1 MAEGK
6 YTGESLSSDYK
17 SGYNYP
23 NQKLPESKKN
33 EKWYKSNI
41 DYAEKLIGHNEFYRN
56 EYGNKTENFNLR
68 SNIVDIR
75 NFQKYINPGQLDI
88 DKFPAK
94 FQHIGIGNA
103 KIDLL
108 IGDYIGRKHDFRAY
122 ISSSD
127 TDGNTRKEEALKRK
141 LLERVA
147 ESLANPEIGEEEIQK
162 LVKEIDEYA
171 RYDFQDIAEQT
182 ANSILKK
189 ESIQNNFD
197 FTFTRTFEDLLIAGE
212 QVMYMDVLGGKPVM
226 RRVDPRKVF
235 TAGGG
240 NSLYLHDK
248 DIIVLYDYHSV
259 GQIIDDYW
267 DELSDKDVKKLERRV
282 QYGSDY
288 GLDYAMSNRGSAAIL
303 VNDTNGITG
312 SDIGSSDDDTIRL
325 MSPSNLQKYAFGGDY
340 NEDGELRVVTVFWR
354 SRRKIGRLKY
364 LDEFGDEQI
373 TYVNEHYVPKE
384 EEGEVVTY
392 MWINEWLRG
401 TKIGSDVYV
410 KMQPVEHSI
419 KSLTNLSSGMPPIV
433 GVTMNTNGYK
443 IQSMMDLLKPFDYA
457 YDIGF
462 WKRELE
468 IATFKGTATAVNAA
482 LIPSGF
488 DPQEWLHYTSVDK
501 LMFLDPT
508 QEIMKGPSQG
518 KAAGT
523 FNTFITQE
531 VSMGA
536 NTQGI
541 QMLTD
546 YLASIEGTMG
556 KIAGISGAREGEVG
570 VRSSVKTVQT
580 SIEQFTKIT
589 ERWFQ
594 VDAEFRRLCLTK
606 YLECCKIA
614 YKDNPANGMFFLDD
628 ISQEYIN
635 MSADFLESDFDIHIS
650 NSTKD
655 KELFGDLRQ
664 LAQAAIQNG
673 QATISDLVTIYSTN
687 SPAKISRKLKESMN
701 KLKEEKQQQQQQIQQ
716 SQERLKQ
723 MDMQNSE
730 LQRQFLADQNQKDR
744 DSAERISLMRA
755 QVEDMASQRKENV
768 DLNRNG
774 VPDDIDLLKAET
786 DVENRKERLKLDKQK
801 LDEVIRHNKESEK
814 IQKQRAKKQ

>member
-6 YTGESLSSDYK
+6 YTGESLSSEHK
-17 SGYNYP
+17 FGYNYP
-23 NQKLPESKKN
+23 NQKLSDSQKN
-33 EKWYKSNI
+33 KTWYKKNI
-41 DYAEKLIGHNEFYRN
+41 DYAEKLIGNN
-56 EYGNKTENFNLR
+56 EYYLNEHGNKSENYNLR
-68 SNIVDIR
+68 SNIIDTR
-75 NFQKYINPGQLDI
+75 NFEKYINPGQLEL

-94 FQHIGIGNA
+94 FQHVGIGNA

-127 TDGNTRKEEALKRK
+127 SEGNTRKEEALKRQ
-141 LLERVA
+141 LLEKVA
-147 ESLANPEIGEEEIQK
+147 EGLSNPQIGEEEIQK
-162 LVKEIDEYA
+162 ITKEIDEYA
-171 RYDFQDIAEQT
+171 RYDFQDIAEKT
-182 ANSILKK
+182 ANAILKK

-197 FTFTRTFEDLLIAGE
+197 FTFTRTFEDLLVAGE
-212 QVMYMDVLGGKPVM
+212 EIMYMDVLGGKPVM
-226 RRVDPRKVF
+226 RRLDPRKVF
-235 TAGGG
+235 TSGGG
-240 NSLYLHDK
+240 SSLYLHDK
-248 DIIVLYDYHSV
+248 DVIVIYDYNSV
-259 GQIIDDYW
+259 GQVIDDYW
-267 DELSDKDVKKLERRV
+267 DHLSDKDVKKLERRN
-282 QYGSDY
+282 QYGSNSGGY
-288 GLDYAMSNRGSAAIL
+288 SGNL
-303 VNDTNGITG
+303 VDNADQITG
-312 SDIGSSDDDTIRL
+312 DSDDVRL
-325 MSPSNLQKYAFGGDY
+325 INSPNSQMGGFGEDS
-340 NEDGELRVVTVFWR
+340 NEDGEIRVVTVFWR
-354 SRRKIGRLKY
+354 SRRKIGKLTY
-364 LDEFGDEQI
+364 LDEYGAEQI
-373 TYVNEHYVPKE
+373 TYVNEYYVPKE
-384 EEGEVVTY
+384 EEGEVVKY

-401 TKIGSDVYV
+401 TKIGSDIYV

-419 KSLTNLSSGMPPIV
+419 KSLTNISAGTPPII
-433 GVTMNTNGYK
+433 GITMNTNGNK

-457 YDIGF
+457 YNIGF

-468 IATFKGTATAVNAA
+468 IATFKGTVTAVNAA

-508 QEIMKGPSQG
+508 QEILKGPSQG
-518 KAAGT
+518 KSAGT

-541 QMLTD
+541 QMLTN
-546 YLASIEGTMG
+546 YLGTIEATMG
-556 KIAGISGAREGEVG
+556 KIAGVSGAREGEIG
-570 VRSSVKTVQT
+570 VRSAVQNVQT
-580 SIEQFTKIT
+580 ELEQFSKIT

-614 YKDNPANGMFFLDD
+614 YKENPAHGMFFLDD

-635 MSADFLESDFDIHIS
+635 MSGDFLESDFDINIS

-655 KELFGDLRQ
+655 QKLFTDLRS

-687 SPAKISRKLKESMN
+687 SPAKISRQLKESM
-701 KLKEEKQQQQQQIQQ
+701 EKIKAEQQQQQQTAQQ
-716 SQERLKQ
+716 SQEKLKQ
-723 MDMQNSE
+723 MDMQNSD
-730 LQRQFLADQNQKDR
+730 LQRQFIADQNQKDR
-744 DSAERISLMRA
+744 DSAERITVMRA

-768 DLNRNG
+768 DLNKNG

-786 DVENRKERLKLDKQK
+786 DVESKKERLELDKQK
-801 LDEVIRHNKESEK
+801 LDEQVRHNKEMEE
-814 IQKQRAKKQ
+814 IQKEKAKKQ

>member
-6 YTGESLSSDYK
+6 YTGETPSSDSK
-17 SGYNYP
+17 FGYNYP
-23 NQKLPESKKN
+23 NQKLSDAKKN
-33 EKWYKSNI
+33 KKWYKQNI
-41 DYAEKLIGHNEFYRN
+41 DYASKLIGHNEFYRN
-56 EYGNKTENFNLR
+56 EYGNKTENYNLR
-68 SNIVDIR
+68 SNVIDVR
-75 NFQKYINPGQLDI
+75 NFEKYINPGQLEL

-94 FQHIGIGNA
+94 FQHVGIGNA

-108 IGDYIGRKHDFRAY
+108 IGDYISRKHDFRAY
-122 ISSSD
+122 ISASD
-127 TDGNTRKEEALKRK
+127 SDGNTRKEEALKRQ
-141 LLERVA
+141 LLERVV
-147 ESLANPEIGEEEIQK
+147 ENLSNPENGEEEIQK
-162 LVKEIDEYA
+162 LVKELDEYS
-171 RYDFQDIAEQT
+171 RFDFQDIAEKT
-182 ANSILKK
+182 ANAILKK

-197 FTFTRTFEDLLIAGE
+197 FTFTRTFEDLLVSGE
-212 QVMYMDVLGGKPVM
+212 QIMYMDVLGGKPVM
-226 RRVDPRKVF
+226 RRLDPRKVF

-240 NSLYLHDK
+240 SSLYLHDK
-248 DIIVLYDYHSV
+248 DVIVIYDYNSV
-259 GQIIDDYW
+259 GQVMDDYW
-267 DELSDKDVKKLERRV
+267 DQLSDADVKKLERRT
-282 QYGSDY
+282 QYGASDGGSY
-288 GLDYAMSNRGSAAIL
+288 GMAHPGDAALL
-303 VNDTNGITG
+303 VNNTGQITG
-312 SDIGSSDDDTIRL
+312 SDVGSSDDDNIRL
-325 MSPSNLQKYAFGGDY
+325 VSRSEAQRHQLGGDY
-340 NEDGELRVVTVFWR
+340 NEEGEIRVVTVFWR
-354 SRRKIGRLKY
+354 SRRKIGKLKY
-364 LDEFGDEQI
+364 LDEFGEEQI
-373 TYVNEHYVPKE
+373 TYVNEHYVPKK

-401 TKIGSDVYV
+401 TKIGTDIYV

-419 KSLTNLSSGMPPIV
+419 KSLTNLSSGLPPII

-468 IATFKGTATAVNAA
+468 IATFKGTVTAVNAA

-488 DPQEWLHYTSVDK
+488 DPQEWLHYSSVDK

-508 QEIMKGPSQG
+508 QEILKGPSQG

-531 VSMGA
+531 VSMGS

-541 QMLTD
+541 QMLTN
-546 YLASIEGTMG
+546 YLATIEGTMG

-570 VRSSVKTVQT
+570 VRSAVQNVQT
-580 SIEQFTKIT
+580 EIEQFSKIT

-594 VDAEFRRLCLTK
+594 VDSEFRRLCLTK

-614 YKDNPANGMFFLDD
+614 YKENPANGMFFLDD

-635 MSADFLESDFDIHIS
+635 MSSDFLESDFDINIS

-655 KELFGDLRQ
+655 KKLFTDLRS

-673 QATISDLVTIYSTN
+673 QATISDLVTIYSAN
-687 SPAKISRKLKESMN
+687 SPAKISRKLKESME
-701 KLKEEKQQQQQQIQQ
+701 KLKAEQQEQQQNAQQ

-723 MDMQNSE
+723 MDMQNSD
-730 LQRQFLADQNQKDR
+730 LQRQFIADQNQKDR
-744 DSAERISLMRA
+744 DSTERMALMRA
-755 QVEDMASQRKENV
+755 QVEDMSSQRKENV
-768 DLNRNG
+768 DLNKNG

-801 LDEVIRHNKESEK
+801 LDEQVRHNKETEK
-814 IQKQRAKKQ
+814 IQKQKVKKQ

>member
-6 YTGESLSSDYK
+6 YTGETPSSDSK
-17 SGYNYP
+17 FGYNYP
-23 NQKLPESKKN
+23 NQKLSDAKKN
-33 EKWYKSNI
+33 KKWYKQNI
-41 DYAEKLIGHNEFYRN
+41 DYASKLIGHNEFYRN
-56 EYGNKTENFNLR
+56 EYGNKTENYNLR
-68 SNIVDIR
+68 SNVIDVR
-75 NFQKYINPGQLDI
+75 NFEKYINPGQLEL

-94 FQHIGIGNA
+94 FQHVGIGNA

-108 IGDYIGRKHDFRAY
+108 IGDYISRKHDFRAY

-127 TDGNTRKEEALKRK
+127 SDGNTRKEEALKRQ

-147 ESLANPEIGEEEIQK
+147 ESLSNPEIGEEEIQK
-162 LVKEIDEYA
+162 LVKELDEYS
-171 RYDFQDIAEQT
+171 RYDFQDIAEKT
-182 ANSILKK
+182 ANAILKK

-197 FTFTRTFEDLLIAGE
+197 FTFTRTFEDLLVSGE
-212 QVMYMDVLGGKPVM
+212 QIMYMDVLGGKPVM
-226 RRVDPRKVF
+226 RRLDPRKVF

-240 NSLYLHDK
+240 SSLYLHDK
-248 DIIVLYDYHSV
+248 DVIVIYDYNSV
-259 GQIIDDYW
+259 GQVMDDYW
-267 DELSDKDVKKLERRV
+267 DQLSDADVKKLERRT
-282 QYGSDY
+282 QYGASDGGSY
-288 GLDYAMSNRGSAAIL
+288 GMAHPGDAALL
-303 VNDTNGITG
+303 VNNTGQITG
-312 SDIGSSDDDTIRL
+312 SDVGSSDDDNIRL
-325 MSPSNLQKYAFGGDY
+325 VSRSEAQRHQLGGDY
-340 NEDGELRVVTVFWR
+340 NEEGEIRVVTVFWR
-354 SRRKIGRLKY
+354 SRRKIGKLKY
-364 LDEFGDEQI
+364 LDEFGDEQV
-373 TYVNEHYVPKE
+373 TYVNEYYVPKK

-401 TKIGSDVYV
+401 TKIGTDIYV

-419 KSLTNLSSGMPPIV
+419 KSLTNLSSGLPPII

-468 IATFKGTATAVNAA
+468 IATFKGTVTAVNAA

-488 DPQEWLHYTSVDK
+488 DPQEWLHYSSVDK

-508 QEIMKGPSQG
+508 QEILKGPSQG

-531 VSMGA
+531 VSMGS

-541 QMLTD
+541 QMLTN
-546 YLASIEGTMG
+546 YLATIEGTMG

-570 VRSSVKTVQT
+570 VRSAVQNVQT
-580 SIEQFTKIT
+580 EIEQFSKIT

-594 VDAEFRRLCLTK
+594 VDSEFRRLCLTK

-614 YKDNPANGMFFLDD
+614 YKENPAHGMFFLDD

-635 MSADFLESDFDIHIS
+635 MSSDFLESDFDINIS

-655 KELFGDLRQ
+655 KKLFTDLRS

-673 QATISDLVTIYSTN
+673 QATISDLVTIYSAN
-687 SPAKISRKLKESMN
+687 SPAKISRKLKESME
-701 KLKEEKQQQQQQIQQ
+701 KLKAEQQEQQQNAQQA
-716 SQERLKQ
+716 QERLKQ
-723 MDMQNSE
+723 MDMQNSD
-730 LQRQFLADQNQKDR
+730 LQRQFIADQNQKDR
-744 DSAERISLMRA
+744 DSTERMALIRA
-755 QVEDMASQRKENV
+755 QVEDMSSQRKENV
-768 DLNRNG
+768 DLNKNG

-801 LDEVIRHNKESEK
+801 LDEQVRHNKESEK
-814 IQKQRAKKQ
+814 IQKQKVKKQ

>member
-6 YTGESLSSDYK
+6 YTGETPSSDSK
-17 SGYNYP
+17 FGYNYP
-23 NQKLPESKKN
+23 NQKLSDAKKN
-33 EKWYKSNI
+33 KKWYKQNI
-41 DYAEKLIGHNEFYRN
+41 DYASKLIGHNEFYRN
-56 EYGNKTENFNLR
+56 EYGNKTENYNLR
-68 SNIVDIR
+68 SNVIDVR
-75 NFQKYINPGQLDI
+75 NFEKYINPGQLEL

-94 FQHIGIGNA
+94 FQHVGIGNA

-108 IGDYIGRKHDFRAY
+108 IGDYISRKHDFRAY
-122 ISSSD
+122 ISASD
-127 TDGNTRKEEALKRK
+127 SDGNTRKEEALKRQ
-141 LLERVA
+141 LLERVV
-147 ESLANPEIGEEEIQK
+147 ENLSNPENGEEEIQK
-162 LVKEIDEYA
+162 LVKELDEYS
-171 RYDFQDIAEQT
+171 RFDFQDIAEKT
-182 ANSILKK
+182 ANAILKK

-197 FTFTRTFEDLLIAGE
+197 FTFTRTFEDLLVSGE
-212 QVMYMDVLGGKPVM
+212 QIMYMDVLGGKPVM
-226 RRVDPRKVF
+226 RRLDPRKVF

-240 NSLYLHDK
+240 SSLYLHDK
-248 DIIVLYDYHSV
+248 DVIVIYDYNSV
-259 GQIIDDYW
+259 GQVMDDYW
-267 DELSDKDVKKLERRV
+267 DQLSDADVKKLERRT
-282 QYGSDY
+282 QYGASDATSY
-288 GLDYAMSNRGSAAIL
+288 GNAHSGDAALL
-303 VNDTNGITG
+303 VNNTGQITG
-312 SDIGSSDDDTIRL
+312 SDVGSSDDDNIRL
-325 MSPSNLQKYAFGGDY
+325 VSRSEAQRHQLGGDY
-340 NEDGELRVVTVFWR
+340 NEEGEIRVVTVFWR
-354 SRRKIGRLKY
+354 SRRKIGKLKY
-364 LDEFGDEQI
+364 LDEFGEEQI
-373 TYVNEHYVPKE
+373 TYVNEHYVPKK

-401 TKIGSDVYV
+401 TKIGTDIYV

-419 KSLTNLSSGMPPIV
+419 KSLTNLSSGLPPII

-468 IATFKGTATAVNAA
+468 IATFKGTVTAVNAA

-488 DPQEWLHYTSVDK
+488 DPQEWLHYSSVDK

-508 QEIMKGPSQG
+508 QEILKGPSQG

-531 VSMGA
+531 VSMGS

-541 QMLTD
+541 QMLTN
-546 YLASIEGTMG
+546 YLATIEGTMG

-570 VRSSVKTVQT
+570 VRSAVQNVQT
-580 SIEQFTKIT
+580 EIEQFSKIT

-594 VDAEFRRLCLTK
+594 VDSEFRRLCLTK

-614 YKDNPANGMFFLDD
+614 YKENPANGMFFLDD

-635 MSADFLESDFDIHIS
+635 MSSDFLESDFDINIS

-655 KELFGDLRQ
+655 KKLFTDLRS

-673 QATISDLVTIYSTN
+673 QATISDLVTIYSAN
-687 SPAKISRKLKESMN
+687 SPAKISRKLKESME
-701 KLKEEKQQQQQQIQQ
+701 KLKAEQQEQQQNAQQ

-723 MDMQNSE
+723 MDMQNSD
-730 LQRQFLADQNQKDR
+730 LQRQFIADQNQKDR
-744 DSAERISLMRA
+744 DSTERMALMRA
-755 QVEDMASQRKENV
+755 QVEDMSSQRKENV
-768 DLNRNG
+768 DLNKNG

-801 LDEVIRHNKESEK
+801 LDEQVRHNKETEK
-814 IQKQRAKKQ
+814 IQKQKVKKQ